1 MKKAILIVACAAMTL
16 IVSSPCYADEPYVQ
30 ITSAYTTDDSFVDC
44 TEFGLWDPIVCHI
57 EYTVSGTAD
66 KYYKVV
72 GMTQVFGDKVAF
84 VDRVPPGNY
93 AVATIHHV
101 TGDAQPGTEICQ
113 YKIKLKKRTNGTL
126 MVLDTDSAISEIT
139 IVE

>member
-1 MKKAILIVACAAMTL
+1 MKKTILIVVCAAMTL

-30 ITSAYTTDDSFVDC
+30 ITSAYTTDDSFVDT
-44 TEFGLWDPIVCHI
+44 TEFGLWDPVVCHI
-57 EYTVSGTAD
+57 EYSVSGSAD

-72 GMTQVFGDKVAF
+72 GMTRVLGEKVAF

-113 YKIKLKKRTNGTL
+113 YKIKLKKRKNGIL